1 MAKIEHDALTERIIG
16 CAITVNRTLGAGFL
30 EKVYERALCIELRDA
45 GLDACQQTALKVWY
59 KNEIIGDYSA
69 DVIVEQKVLLEL
81 KSVDRLV
88 EGPSSPASQLSQ
100 SHRDKDRSS
109 PQLRSTQARNQEN
122 GSLTLPT
129 LGVLS
134 VLSGAVTSL

>member
-88 EGPSSPASQLSQ
+88 RAHQAQLLNYLRAFSSTSEHP
-100 SHRDKDRSS
+100 
-109 PQLRSTQARNQEN
+109 
-122 GSLTLPT
+122 GSESREWFSDPPT

-134 VLSGAVTSL
+134 VLSGAVTSS